1 MDERAIR
8 IGNLDIH
15 LVSDVAEMGELA
27 ARLVAARVV
36 ANPRLTLALPT
47 GKTPLPM
54 YRALVEWYG
63 KGIVDFS
70 RTRFFNLDELLG
82 ISRAHPASYAA
93 YLRRELLTRV
103 NASSRRTHLLN
114 GAARHP
120 LQECVRYERRIVW
133 ARGLDLAILGIGRN
147 GHIAFN
153 EPGSP
158 FDSCTRVVRLTAQT
172 VNDNGF
178 CEYLDELAQ
187 PCNRAPSPTL
197 AAMAFAYSLRYPHLA
212 RFECRDAPAGRL
224 YQGAGPFVP
233 EQLCNAH
240 SEPSKGVDAP
250 AVYALTMGI
259 GTILRA
265 REIIL
270 LASGLRKAGIVA
282 RALQERPATSV
293 PASALQLHP
302 RVTVILDR
310 EAAREME
317 LSPISGRGRARKG
330 TD

>member
-8 IGNLDIH
+8 IGNLDVH
-15 LVSDVAEMGELA
+15 LVSDAAGVGELA
-27 ARLVAARVV
+27 ARLVVARVA

-54 YRALVEWYG
+54 YRALVKWYG
-63 KGIVDFS
+63 KGMVDLS

-82 ISRAHPASYAA
+82 LSRAHPASYAA
-93 YLRRELLTRV
+93 YLRREFLMRV
-103 NASSRRTHLLN
+103 NASPRRTHLLN
-114 GAARHP
+114 GAARYP
-120 LQECVRYERRIVW
+120 LRECVRCERRIVW
-133 ARGLDLAILGIGRN
+133 AGGLDLAILGIGRN

-158 FDSCTRVVRLTAQT
+158 FDSHTRVVRLTPQT
-172 VNDNGF
+172 VSDNGF
-178 CEYLDELAQ
+178 YEYRDELAQ
-187 PCNRAPSPTL
+187 P
-197 AAMAFAYSLRYPHLA
+197 YS
-212 RFECRDAPAGRL
+212 
-224 YQGAGPFVP
+224 
-233 EQLCNAH
+233 
-240 SEPSKGVDAP
+240 DAP

-282 RALQERPATSV
+282 RALQERPTTSV

-302 RVTVILDR
+302 RVSVILDR
-310 EAAREME
+310 EAAREMG
-317 LSPISGRGRARKG
+317 LSPISGRERAGKG
-330 TD
+330 TG